1 MFQQTTSKNGSSV
14 VPGLEVNSSAWSQT
28 PLASFIIPGEAT
40 QGKAAVMEAVQR
52 KGDEPPA
59 HSHPETD
66 ETYYVIEGQLTFT
79 VAGKT
84 ISAPAGASVFIE
96 RGQEHS
102 FVVETDTAN
111 TLVLLLPAPTE
122 SVQK

>member
-1 MFQQTTSKNGSSV
+1 MFQQTNSKNGVSGVS
-14 VPGLEVNSSAWSQT
+14 GVNVTTSAWSQT
-28 PLASFIIPGEAT
+28 PLASFIISGEAT

-84 ISAPAGASVFIE
+84 ISAPAGTSIFIK

-102 FVVETDTAN
+102 FVVETETAN
-111 TLVLLLPAPTE
+111 TLVLLLPAPAE